1 MSNIKEKETLCVNT
15 IRALSMDAVQKANS
29 GHPGMPMGMAD
40 VAFVLWDKILKHNP
54 ANPKW
59 INRDRFILS
68 AGHGSMLLYSLLHL
82 YGYEVSLE
90 DLKNFRQYGSNTPGH
105 PEFGHTPG
113 VETTTGPLGQGFA
126 TGVGM
131 AIAEQLMGGIF
142 NKEEIRL
149 VDHYIYAIVSD
160 GDLMEGI
167 SHEAAS
173 LAGHLKL
180 NKLIYLYDSNR
191 ISIDGSTDLS
201 FSDKTAER
209 FKAYGWEVQQIDGH
223 DREEIEKAIL
233 AAQKS
238 DKPSLIEC
246 RTTIG
251 FGSPNKQ
258 GSASSHGS
266 PLGDDEILLTK
277 KKLEFPSDEPFF
289 IPEEVKEH
297 MSGAV
302 ERGRKVEEEWN
313 ELFEKYRKS
322 YPEEGEEFRKFFS
335 RTLPENWD
343 EILPAFEADET
354 CFIPEEVKEDMSGA
368 VERGRK
374 VEEEWN
380 ELFEKYRKSYPEE
393 GEEFRKFFS
402 RTLPEN
408 WDEILPAFE
417 ADEKGIATRKASGI
431 VLNAI
436 ADHLN
441 NLIGGSA
448 DLTGSNNT
456 DLEGKGIFNAQN
468 RAGRYIHYG
477 VREHAMGAAMNGMA
491 QYGGIIPYGGTFL
504 VFSDYN
510 KPAIRVAALSKTPA
524 IHVFTHDS
532 IGLGEDGP
540 THQPIEH
547 LSAMR
552 ATPNVTVLRPAD
564 ANEVAYCWKMA
575 IQNEEGPSLMILTR
589 QALPTLDR
597 SVYADASGAEKG
609 AYILKKEEGST
620 PDYLLIATGSEVS
633 IALEAAKILE
643 EEGKSVR
650 VVSMPSMELFSKQD
664 LSYRQEVLPPE
675 VKNRV
680 SIEAASTQS
689 WYRWVG
695 TEGLALGINQFGM
708 SAPYQEIYD
717 HFGLTPTKIAD
728 KIRVYFS

>member
-131 AIAEQLMGGIF
+131 AIAEQFMGGTF

-201 FSDKTAER
+201 FSDNTAER

-313 ELFEKYRKS
+313 ELFEKYK
-322 YPEEGEEFRKFFS
+322 
-335 RTLPENWD
+335 
-343 EILPAFEADET
+343 
-354 CFIPEEVKEDMSGA
+354 
-368 VERGRK
+368 
-374 VEEEWN
+374 
-380 ELFEKYRKSYPEE
+380 KSYPEE

-510 KPAIRVAALSKTPA
+510 KPAIRIAALSKTPA

-643 EEGKSVR
+643 KEGNSVR

-664 LSYRQEVLPPE
+664 LSYRQEVLPPD

>member
-40 VAFVLWDKILKHNP
+40 AAFVLWDKILKHNP
-54 ANPKW
+54 ANPGW

-90 DLKNFRQYGSNTPGH
+90 DLKNFRQYGSKTPGH

-131 AIAEQLMGGIF
+131 AIAEQFIGGTF

-201 FSDKTAER
+201 FSDNTAER

-223 DREEIEKAIL
+223 ELEEIEKAIL
-233 AAQKS
+233 AAQKT
-238 DKPSLIEC
+238 DKPSMIEC

-258 GSASSHGS
+258 GSASSHGC
-266 PLGDDEILLTK
+266 PLADDEILFTK
-277 KKLEFPSDEPFF
+277 RKLEFGSDGPFF
-289 IPEEVKEH
+289 IPEEGKEH

-322 YPEEGEEFRKFFS
+322 YPEEGEEFRKFF
-335 RTLPENWD
+335 P
-343 EILPAFEADET
+343 
-354 CFIPEEVKEDMSGA
+354 
-368 VERGRK
+368 
-374 VEEEWN
+374 
-380 ELFEKYRKSYPEE
+380 
-393 GEEFRKFFS
+393 

-510 KPAIRVAALSKTPA
+510 KPAIRIAALSKTPA

-597 SVYADASGAEKG
+597 SVYADA
-609 AYILKKEEGST
+609 
-620 PDYLLIATGSEVS
+620 
-633 IALEAAKILE
+633 
-643 EEGKSVR
+643 
-650 VVSMPSMELFSKQD
+650 
-664 LSYRQEVLPPE
+664 
-675 VKNRV
+675 
-680 SIEAASTQS
+680 
-689 WYRWVG
+689 
-695 TEGLALGINQFGM
+695 
-708 SAPYQEIYD
+708 
-717 HFGLTPTKIAD
+717 
-728 KIRVYFS
+728 

>member
-1 MSNIKEKETLCVNT
+1 MAFFVSAFSLPRSSLSLAIAKNFNLFNLFTSLMSNIKEKETLCVNT

-131 AIAEQLMGGIF
+131 AIAEQFMGGTF
-142 NKEEIRL
+142 NKGEIRL

-343 EILPAFEADET
+343 EILPAFEADE
-354 CFIPEEVKEDMSGA
+354 
-368 VERGRK
+368 
-374 VEEEWN
+374 
-380 ELFEKYRKSYPEE
+380 
-393 GEEFRKFFS
+393 
-402 RTLPEN
+402 
-408 WDEILPAFE
+408 
-417 ADEKGIATRKASGI
+417 KGIATRKASGI

-510 KPAIRVAALSKTPA
+510 KPAIRIAALSKTPA

-643 EEGKSVR
+643 EEGNSVR

-664 LSYRQEVLPPE
+664 LSYRQEVLPPD

-717 HFGLTPTKIAD
+717 HFGLTPSKIAD

>member
-1 MSNIKEKETLCVNT
+1 MAFFVSAFSLPRSSLSLAIAKNFNLFNLFTSLMSNIKEKETLCVNT

-131 AIAEQLMGGIF
+131 AIAEQFMGGIF

-313 ELFEKYRKS
+313 ELFEKYK
-322 YPEEGEEFRKFFS
+322 
-335 RTLPENWD
+335 
-343 EILPAFEADET
+343 
-354 CFIPEEVKEDMSGA
+354 
-368 VERGRK
+368 
-374 VEEEWN
+374 
-380 ELFEKYRKSYPEE
+380 KSYPEE

-510 KPAIRVAALSKTPA
+510 KPAIRIAALSKTPA

-643 EEGKSVR
+643 EEGNSVR

-664 LSYRQEVLPPE
+664 LSYRQEVLPPD

-717 HFGLTPTKIAD
+717 HFGLTPSKIAD